1 MNKRK
6 KKLKVKKQK
15 KILHVN
21 SKQKGAE
28 VAILI
33 SDKTDFMFDG
43 VERDKEGQY
52 LVIKGENHPKQLK
65 QF

>member
-6 KKLKVKKQK
+6 KKLKVKKWK
-15 KILHVN
+15 KIFHAH

-33 SDKTDFMFDG
+33 SDKIDFMFNR
-43 VERDKEGQY
+43 VERDKEG
-52 LVIKGENHPKQLK
+52 
-65 QF
+65 